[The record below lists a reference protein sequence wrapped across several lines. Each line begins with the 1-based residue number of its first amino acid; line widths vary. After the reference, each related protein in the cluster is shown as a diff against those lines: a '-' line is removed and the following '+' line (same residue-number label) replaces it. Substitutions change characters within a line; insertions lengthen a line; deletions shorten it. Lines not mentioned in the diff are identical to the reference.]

1 MWTQS
6 KGRRGE
12 WGRLG
17 DMMDIDTL
25 PWVKEIA
32 SGKVLY
38 NTGELSSVLGADL
51 EGLDEAVG
59 GRSKK
64 AICEAIF
71 FILT

>member
-1 MWTQS
+1 
-6 KGRRGE
+6 
-12 WGRLG
+12 
-17 DMMDIDTL
+17 MDIDTL

-38 NTGELSSVLGADL
+38 NTGELSWVLGADL
-51 EGLDEAVG
+51 EGWDEAVG